1 MNQIYSKILNI
12 SSVYNI
18 VMTTSTDKIILKI
31 GSKGEIFPPKDLREK
46 LGFEPDQPIILYIHN
61 DQLIIRKVHSL
72 EELLKSPPKIKI
84 SYHAWKQ
91 FKDELSEEYER

>member
-1 MNQIYSKILNI
+1 
-12 SSVYNI
+12 
-18 VMTTSTDKIILKI
+18 MTSSTDKMILKI

-46 LGFEPDQPIILYIHN
+46 LGFEPDQPIILYVHN

-72 EELLKSPPKIKI
+72 EEILESPPKIKI

-91 FKDELSEEYER
+91 FKEELSEEYEK

>member
-1 MNQIYSKILNI
+1 
-12 SSVYNI
+12 
-18 VMTTSTDKIILKI
+18 MTTSTNKMILKI

-46 LGFEPDQPIILYIHN
+46 LGFEPGQPIILYVHN

-72 EELLKSPPKIKI
+72 EELLKSPPKVKI

-91 FKDELSEEYER
+91 FKDELSEEYEK